1 MYRDNC
7 TLCGRCCT
15 KHWLLKLTNNHEKEM
30 FKEHL
35 VYGEFIW
42 TDECPY
48 LKNNICEIHDNKPM
62 NCKKYFCEGK
72 L

>member
-1 MYRDNC
+1 
-7 TLCGRCCT
+7 
-15 KHWLLKLTNNHEKEM
+15 M